1 MDCSVCC
8 DKYNL
13 NNHKKI
19 SCSYCDYSCCRS
31 CVQSYL
37 TSTMQDAHCMNCK
50 NLWNREFLNEH
61 CTKTFCNGLYR
72 KHREKI
78 LLERE
83 KILMPATQ
91 EYVSREIKARGLE
104 SKINEMTK
112 EINTLY
118 QKRAI
123 LMDNVNIVRNTS
135 VPLEEDGERRK
146 FVRKCPID
154 ECRGFL
160 STKWKCGVCDSTI
173 CNKCNEKN
181 DENHECNPEAVKTM
195 ELLKKDTKGCP
206 SCGTM
211 ITFIEGCRQMWCP
224 LCHTAFDWQTLRID
238 TGRIHNPHYYEF
250 RMKSGISGREHGDIP
265 CGGVPDVYEICGA
278 LGISHRYLIE
288 RQTLNFPQKR
298 IITIH
303 RTIIHIERIELRYY
317 YNLEEEN
324 NRDLRVSYML
334 GELSET
340 DYKKKIQRR
349 EKSREKKRDI
359 HNVLRM
365 FIDTT
370 GDLLRQF
377 VIDKNKFDEIYEL
390 LTKLVGYTSRELYN
404 ISKRYN
410 CIVPYFTE
418 DWSIRK

>member
-19 SCSYCDYSCCRS
+19 SCPYCDYSCCRS

-37 TSTMQDAHCMNCK
+37 TSTMQDANCMNCK
-50 NLWNREFLNEH
+50 NLWNREFLTEH
-61 CTKTFCNGLYR
+61 CTKTFCNGPYR

-83 KILMPATQ
+83 KILMPTTQ

-104 SKINEMTK
+104 SKINDMTK
-112 EINTLY
+112 EISTLY

-123 LMDNVNIVRNTS
+123 LMDNVNIIRNTS

-146 FVRKCPID
+146 FIRKCPMN

-173 CNKCNEKN
+173 CNKCNEKKE
-181 DENHECNPEAVKTM
+181 ENHECDPQAVETM

-224 LCHTAFDWQTLRID
+224 SCHTAFDWQTLRID

-250 RMKSGISGREHGDIP
+250 RMKTGISGREHGDIP

-278 LGISHRYLIE
+278 LGVSHRYLIE

-349 EKSREKKRDI
+349 EKSHEKKRDI

-390 LTKLVGYTSRELYN
+390 LAKLVGYTSRELYN

-410 CIVPYFTE
+410 CVVPYFTE

>member
-31 CVQSYL
+31 CVQSYV

-224 LCHTAFDWQTLRID
+224 SCHTAFDWQTLRID

>member
-224 LCHTAFDWQTLRID
+224 SCHTAFDWQTLRID

-303 RTIIHIERIELRYY
+303 RTITHIERIELRYY

>member
-31 CVQSYL
+31 CVQSYV
-37 TSTMQDAHCMNCK
+37 TSTMRDAHCMNCK

-224 LCHTAFDWQTLRID
+224 SCHTAFDWQTLRID

>member
-1 MDCSVCC
+1 M
-8 DKYNL
+8 
-13 NNHKKI
+13 
-19 SCSYCDYSCCRS
+19 R
-31 CVQSYL
+31 
-37 TSTMQDAHCMNCK
+37 DAHCMNCK

-224 LCHTAFDWQTLRID
+224 SCHTAFDWQTLRID

>member
-31 CVQSYL
+31 CVQSYV

-72 KHREKI
+72 KQRGEI
-78 LLERE
+78 LLEGE

-224 LCHTAFDWQTLRID
+224 SCHTAFDWQTLRID